1 MITAPLQLSKKKYRT
16 YKERYYHSLFLTYL
30 PMCTFLVRL
39 LLPITIGTVIPTS
52 NNNDK
57 NHCQD
62 DQKED
67 NGDEDGHNRQQPHGI
82 VGGQFR
88 CGCGQLFFCGL

>member
-1 MITAPLQLSKKKYRT
+1 MITTPLQLSKKILLTIK
-16 YKERYYHSLFLTYL
+16 KGTYL
-30 PMCTFLVRL
+30 PMCTFLHL

>member
-1 MITAPLQLSKKKYRT
+1 MITAPLQLSKKNIID
-16 YKERYYHSLFLTYL
+16 YKERYHYSR
-30 PMCTFLVRL
+30 PMCTFLVSL

-67 NGDEDGHNRQQPHGI
+67 NGNEDSHNRQQPHGI